1 MNQKFSHAELCFIE
15 SGGDN
20 LAATF
25 SPELADLTIY
35 VIDVAVAPRPV
46 FQNLDQVELI
56 LVNPATLPDAFRH
69 YRLKFS
75 TGPIGYCFR
84 RTRFRSK
91 ALRVTVIVEAL
102 MASADHSGR
111 KSKPKKG

>member
-1 MNQKFSHAELCFIE
+1 LCFIE

-35 VIDVAVAPRPV
+35 VIDVAVARRPV

-75 TGPIGYCFR
+75 TGPSAI
-84 RTRFRSK
+84 
-91 ALRVTVIVEAL
+91 
-102 MASADHSGR
+102 ASGEHDSGA
-111 KSKPKKG
+111 KH